1 MDHETRIQSMEGGRD
16 RVFSDRGQVTASYT
30 NPRVPARV
38 QTVSKEVTDRLIKEG
53 VLRYV
58 DQEEMPSY
66 RREVGEG
73 NQARQYI
80 VTTEKPS
87 NTTISN
93 IIPM

>member
-1 MDHETRIQSMEGGRD
+1 MISKKAACT
-16 RVFSDRGQVTASYT
+16 
-30 NPRVPARV
+30 PLV

-66 RREVGEG
+66 RREVDEG